1 MKTDVY
7 SWRLSG
13 ELKSDLQR
21 QARLRGVSISSILD
35 TAVRDWL
42 EKNNGDIGTDEAQ
55 RRLHAAARRC
65 FGTFA
70 GGDSNRAEKAAVN
83 VRRRLRRRYAR

>member
-1 MKTDVY
+1 MKAEVY

-13 ELKSDLQR
+13 ELKSNLER
-21 QARLRGVSISSILD
+21 QARLRGVSVSSILD
-35 TAVRDWL
+35 AAVREWL
-42 EKNNGDIGTDEAQ
+42 EKNNGDMGTDEAQ
-55 RRLHAAARRC
+55 RMLHAAAARC

-70 GGDSNRAEKAAVN
+70 GGDSKRAEKAGTN